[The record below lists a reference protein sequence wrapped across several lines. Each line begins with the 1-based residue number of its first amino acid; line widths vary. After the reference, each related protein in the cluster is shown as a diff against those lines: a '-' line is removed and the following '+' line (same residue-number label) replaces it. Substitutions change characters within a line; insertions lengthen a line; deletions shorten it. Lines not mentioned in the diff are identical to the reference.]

1 MYVVD
6 AEPVSVAVRS
16 GEGETCCGVT
26 TQMTEHSLTVFLD
39 EGDILGVGECVSVS
53 IEAGGHRAGLKGVVT
68 EVREA
73 RSGTARTQKI
83 EILDFG
89 VDRYE
94 YWEILYDRIPTLPQS
109 YQRGFG
115 SLSHLWQNI
124 ACRVART
131 IK

>member
-1 MYVVD
+1 MVD

-26 TQMTEHSLTVFLD
+26 S
-39 EGDILGVGECVSVS
+39 VSVS